1 MAAVPSILTALINQL
16 TLDLEDDVLLVLDDY
31 HLVSDVNDI
40 TRWVEQLIENHP
52 PRLHVAIAA
61 AAYPSL
67 QHLSA
72 GA

>member
-40 TRWVEQLIENHP
+40 TRWVEQLIETT
-52 PRLHVAIAA
+52 RLVCMWRSPA